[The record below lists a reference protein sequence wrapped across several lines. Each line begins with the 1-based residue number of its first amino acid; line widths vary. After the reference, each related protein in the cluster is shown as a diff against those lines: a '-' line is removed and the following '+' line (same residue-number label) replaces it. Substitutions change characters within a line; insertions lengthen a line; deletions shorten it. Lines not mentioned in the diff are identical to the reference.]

1 MEDKMNNQ
9 QGDALDK
16 ERRKVLQKLGALG
29 LAAATAPAM
38 MTLLQATRA
47 SAQSGLPVEEVG

>member
-47 SAQSGLPVEEVG
+47 SAQSGRGKGG